1 MIYIGIRAIVWL
13 DSLFCDAMISFD
25 AMFYWIKTI
34 VKIVKFL
41 FKSFDMVMFLC
52 VKGTI

>member
-13 DSLFCDAMISFD
+13 ASQFCDAMIFFD

-34 VKIVKFL
+34 AKIVKLLLKTFN
-41 FKSFDMVMFLC
+41 MVMFL
-52 VKGTI
+52 